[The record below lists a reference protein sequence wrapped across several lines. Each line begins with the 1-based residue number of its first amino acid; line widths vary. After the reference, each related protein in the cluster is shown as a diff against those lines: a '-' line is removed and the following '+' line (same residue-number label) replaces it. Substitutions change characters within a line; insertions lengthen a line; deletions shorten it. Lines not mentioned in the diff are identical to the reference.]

1 MDSILKTTLK
11 KNPKIV
17 AVKDNEKL
25 DAAIASDC
33 EIIFLLCGSI
43 SNLKGT
49 ISRIKESKKLVFVH
63 VDLIDG
69 LGRDHAAISYIHDEL
84 KPDGIISTKNQLLRF
99 AKEMGMM
106 TIQRFF
112 ILDSISLAQCMKIAQ
127 ESKPTA
133 IEIMPG
139 IMPDIISEVSKK
151 IPTPVIVGGLIRN
164 EKDIENALRSGALG
178 ISASSVEL
186 W

>member
-1 MDSILKTTLK
+1 MENVLKARLE

-17 AVKDNEKL
+17 AIKNNSNIETALK
-25 DAAIASDC
+25 SDC

-43 SNLKGT
+43 SNLKQT
-49 ISRIKESKKLVFVH
+49 ISTIKDSGKLVFVH
-63 VDLIDG
+63 VDLIEG
-69 LGRDHAAISYIHDEL
+69 LGRDHAAVEFIYNEL

-99 AKEMGMM
+99 AKDMGLM

-139 IMPDIISEVSKK
+139 IMPDIISEISQKLSA
-151 IPTPVIVGGLIRN
+151 PVIVGGLIRSS
-164 EKDIENALRSGALG
+164 KDVENALKSGALG